1 MRAESAFERLIAP
14 ITPEEFLS
22 DYWGKKHL
30 HIARNDPDY
39 HHRVLTFDDV
49 DAYLG
54 RNDLRYP
61 YIRLVKQGRELPLDI
76 YARDRVFGEN
86 VFQGNLDQDALFRE
100 YADGATMC
108 MQLQH
113 LAMPGLGAF
122 TRDLESFFGY
132 RTQSTIFLT
141 PGTSQGFTEHFD
153 SHDFFTMGVSG
164 EKTWRIYADRA
175 EYPLPRTEILDT
187 DVNISG
193 VVESEFKVRAGD
205 TLYVPRGVYH
215 DARSIDGTSLQI
227 SFGIFPHYWC
237 DVLHSLVDAL
247 ADEHPK
253 LRMAVAPFRQI
264 DPVELDAGF
273 RSILELISQHG
284 DVAQVVSRLQDAV
297 ASKGLKDSSHRLR
310 DMELLALIQ
319 PDDRLVMRDLDVQ
332 IHEEG
337 DRIALGFYD
346 KRIAMPA
353 FVRPQLDTILT
364 GEVFSA
370 ASLPG
375 PLDVESRVV
384 LVRKL
389 VAEGLV
395 TLNEPPAQLPN

>member
-1 MRAESAFERLIAP
+1 MRGESAFERLIAP
-14 ITPEEFLS
+14 VTPEEFLS

-30 HIARNDPDY
+30 HIARNDPEY

-61 YIRLVKQGRELPLDI
+61 YIRLVKQGRELPLDN

-122 TRDLESFFGY
+122 TRELESFLGY

-141 PGTSQGFTEHFD
+141 PGSSQGFTEHFD
-153 SHDFFTMGVSG
+153 SHDFFTMGVAG
-164 EKTWRIYADRA
+164 EKTWRIYEDRA
-175 EYPLPRTEILDT
+175 EYPLPRTEVLDT

-193 VVESEFKVRAGD
+193 VVASEFKVRAGD

-215 DARSIDGTSLQI
+215 DARSADGMSLQI
-227 SFGIFPHYWC
+227 SLGIFPYYWC
-237 DVLHSLVDAL
+237 DVLHSLIDTL

-253 LRMAVAPFRQI
+253 LRMAVAPSRQI
-264 DPVELDAGF
+264 DPIGLEADF
-273 RSILELISQHG
+273 RSVLDLISQHG
-284 DVAQVVSRLQDAV
+284 DIQKVVGRLQEA
-297 ASKGLKDSSHRLR
+297 AAAKGLKDSAHRLR
-310 DMELLALIQ
+310 DMEALALIGS
-319 PDDRLVMRDLDVQ
+319 DDRLMMRDLNVQ
-332 IHEEG
+332 LHEEG
-337 DRIALGFYD
+337 DRIVLVFYD
-346 KRIAMPA
+346 KRVAMPA
-353 FVRPQLDTILT
+353 FVRTQLDAILT
-364 GEVFSA
+364 GEAFTP

-375 PLDVESRVV
+375 TMDAASRLV

-389 VAEGLV
+389 MAEGLV
-395 TLNEPPAQLPN
+395 TLKEPSAQSAN